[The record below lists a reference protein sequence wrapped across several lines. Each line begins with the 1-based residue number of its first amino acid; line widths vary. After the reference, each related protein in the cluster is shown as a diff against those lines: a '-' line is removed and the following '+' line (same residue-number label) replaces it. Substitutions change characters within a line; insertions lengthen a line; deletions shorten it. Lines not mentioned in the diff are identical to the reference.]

1 MTIKFYIGYYP
12 EFRASGENFAGTE
25 WALRNLAEAF
35 ASLGHAV
42 FITGEIVQENALN
55 GVIYTKDYNVHSD
68 ILIALN
74 YTHYID
80 LISEDSYDKSYF
92 WIHNTDPFFYNY
104 YKGENVPSLQDRVFS
119 HPKFKSVICVSKYH
133 KEEFEK
139 RFFGVPSIMLYNAV
153 KRIDVSRI
161 NKSRIKDSYIYVS
174 HAERGLEEILTHWR
188 QILYHRPE
196 SSLYIVTP
204 KYGEGYYEKHFSHV
218 TSTYKNVYY
227 HGSMS
232 KDDLISFAGSKH
244 YWLYPSNYDETFCVA
259 AVEMQMLGLIPITRF
274 RAALKETVFHCI
286 EFDSWLSCI
295 SSNSQFKILPNGN
308 TLKYNITD
316 FFDPIKI
323 AKEFLNINVMEN
335 KLKIDAVYVI
345 TFDVSD
351 EAINRYTTEFNKLGI
366 IPGQFHLFK
375 AVDGRNPKVDFDWSL
390 YKNWKIDNHSNSYY
404 NRDILPGE
412 IGCALSHV
420 SIWKDAKKKNYDSI
434 LILEDDFKVDEEFP
448 AEKIELDD
456 WGLLYLGRQKL
467 GEDSDISN
475 PLNVPPPGY
484 SQYLNRDKQNSAEN
498 YEILN
503 SIYTSPGYSWLS
515 HAYMLSKLG
524 IERILEQ
531 NFEKY
536 ILPVD
541 DFIASTYSNNNERT
555 DLTFIWKDMNAYS
568 LKECIVSQTSNSKTS
583 KTSSNSFAS
592 NIYLTKDVDKWSSMY
607 INPALKNKEYDLIV
621 DEPIPDVLHLH
632 AFKKEFCNEVIRLAE
647 ECGKWTKDRHYYYPT
662 HDMLINEFQ
671 LHDAYDMF
679 LNTYIYPLVKSN
691 FVLTGDKWKKFS
703 SENFIIKYTPE
714 NQGHLSLHHDDSA
727 FSTVLT
733 LNDEYEGGGTW
744 FSKQKKLVK
753 GEVGELTIHPGQITH
768 RHGARPVTSG
778 VRYVLVS
785 FIRQVY

>member
-1 MTIKFYIGYYP
+1 MTIKFYVGYYSH
-12 EFRASGENFAGTE
+12 FDAGGKDFAGTE
-25 WALRNLAEAF
+25 WALRHFSEALS
-35 ASLGHAV
+35 SLGHAV
-42 FITGEIVQENALN
+42 FITGEKVQENALN
-55 GVIYTKDYNVHSD
+55 GVIYSKDYNLEAD

-80 LISEDSYDKSYF
+80 LISEKSYQQSYF

-104 YKGENVPSLQDRVFS
+104 YKGEDVASLEETVFK

-133 KEEFEK
+133 KREFDNH
-139 RFFGVPSIMLYNAV
+139 FPDVPSIMLYNSV
-153 KRIDVSRI
+153 KHIE
-161 NKSRIKDSYIYVS
+161 KSKKLKLDDSYIYIS
-174 HAERGLEEILTHWR
+174 HAERGLNEILLHWR
-188 QILYHRPE
+188 KILYHKPM
-196 SSLYIVTP
+196 SKLYILTP
-204 KYGEGYYEKHFSHV
+204 KYGEDFYNKHFSHV
-218 TSTYKNVYY
+218 KNTYKNVYY
-227 HGSMS
+227 YGSLG
-232 KDDLISFAGSKH
+232 KEELITFASNKK
-244 YWLYPSNYDETFCVA
+244 YWLYPSNYDETFCIS
-259 AVEMQMLGLIPITRF
+259 AVEMQMLGLIPITRL
-274 RAALKETVFHCI
+274 RAGLRETIFNYI
-286 EFDSWLSCI
+286 DFDSWLSCI
-295 SSNSQFKILPNGN
+295 TYNQDFQIISNP
-308 TLKYNITD
+308 ITSNKSMDD
-316 FFDPIKI
+316 FNPVVI
-323 AKEFLNINVMEN
+323 AKKFINTNVMEN
-335 KLKIDAVYVI
+335 KLKVDAVYVI

-351 EAINRYTTEFNKLGI
+351 EAIDRYTAEFNKLGI
-366 IPGQFHLFK
+366 IPGEFHLFK
-375 AVDGRNPKVDFDWSL
+375 AIDGRNPKVDFDWSL
-390 YKNWKIDNHSNSYY
+390 YSSWKIDNHSNSYY

-412 IGCALSHV
+412 IGCSLSHLSV
-420 SIWKDAKKKNYDSI
+420 WKDAKKKNYESI
-434 LILEDDFKVDEEFP
+434 LILEDDFKVDSEFP
-448 AEKIELDD
+448 AKEIAIYD
-456 WGLLYLGRQKL
+456 WGLLYLGRQKI
-467 GEDSDISN
+467 GGDI
-475 PLNVPPPGY
+475 
-484 SQYLNRDKQNSAEN
+484 DIQNEL
-498 YEILN
+498 YIH
-503 SIYTSPGYSWLS
+503 PGYSWLS

-524 IERILEQ
+524 IERIIEQ

-541 DFIASTYSNNNERT
+541 DFIASTYSNNNERD

-568 LKECIVSQTSNSKTS
+568 LKECIVSQTSNAKTS
-583 KTSSNSFAS
+583 KTSNNSFAS

-753 GEVGELTIHPGQITH
+753 GEIGELTIHPGQITH
-768 RHGARPVTSG
+768 RHGARPVTFG

>member
-1 MTIKFYIGYYP
+1 
-12 EFRASGENFAGTE
+12 
-25 WALRNLAEAF
+25 
-35 ASLGHAV
+35 
-42 FITGEIVQENALN
+42 
-55 GVIYTKDYNVHSD
+55 
-68 ILIALN
+68 
-74 YTHYID
+74 
-80 LISEDSYDKSYF
+80 
-92 WIHNTDPFFYNY
+92 
-104 YKGENVPSLQDRVFS
+104 
-119 HPKFKSVICVSKYH
+119 
-133 KEEFEK
+133 
-139 RFFGVPSIMLYNAV
+139 
-153 KRIDVSRI
+153 
-161 NKSRIKDSYIYVS
+161 
-174 HAERGLEEILTHWR
+174 
-188 QILYHRPE
+188 
-196 SSLYIVTP
+196 
-204 KYGEGYYEKHFSHV
+204 
-218 TSTYKNVYY
+218 
-227 HGSMS
+227 MS
-232 KDDLISFAGSKH
+232 KDALITFASNKK
-244 YWLYPSNYDETFCVA
+244 YWLYPSNYDETFCVS
-259 AVEMQMLGLIPITRF
+259 AVEMQMLGLIPITRL
-274 RAALKETVFHCI
+274 RAGLKETIFNYI
-286 EFDSWLSCI
+286 DFDSWLSCVLSNDNFKMLTN
-295 SSNSQFKILPNGN
+295 SSTSNLNV
-308 TLKYNITD
+308 YD
-316 FFDPIKI
+316 AFDPIMI
-323 AKEFLNINVMEN
+323 AKNFININVMEN
-335 KLKIDAVYVI
+335 RLKIDAVYVI

-351 EAINRYTTEFNKLGI
+351 EAINRYTAEFNKLGI
-366 IPGQFHLFK
+366 IPGEFHLFK
-375 AVDGRNPKVDFDWSL
+375 AIDGRNVKVDFEWSL
-390 YKNWKIDNHSNSYY
+390 YNNWKIDNHSNSYY

-412 IGCALSHV
+412 IGCALSHLSV
-420 SIWKDAKKKNYDSI
+420 WKDAKKKNYDSI
-434 LILEDDFKVDEEFP
+434 LILEDDFKVNGEFP
-448 AEKIELDD
+448 AKEIALYD
-456 WGLLYLGRQKL
+456 WGLLYLGRQKI
-467 GEDSDISN
+467 GGDI
-475 PLNVPPPGY
+475 
-484 SQYLNRDKQNSAEN
+484 DIQNEL
-498 YEILN
+498 YIH
-503 SIYTSPGYSWLS
+503 PGYSWLS
-515 HAYMLSKLG
+515 HAYMLSKVG
-524 IERILEQ
+524 IERIIEQ

-541 DFIASTYSNNNERT
+541 DFIASTYSNNNERL

-568 LKECIVSQTSNSKTS
+568 LKESIVSQTSNAKTS
-583 KTSSNSFAS
+583 KTSNNSFAS

>member
-1 MTIKFYIGYYP
+1 MTIKFYIGYYSN
-12 EFRASGENFAGTE
+12 FNASGDDFAGTE
-25 WALRNLAEAF
+25 WALRYFSEALS
-35 ASLGHAV
+35 SLGHTV
-42 FITGEIVQENALN
+42 FITGDIVRENALN
-55 GVIYTKDYNVHSD
+55 GVIYTKDYNLQAD
-68 ILIALN
+68 ILISLN

-80 LISEDSYDKSYF
+80 LISDTSYDESYF
-92 WIHNTDPFFYNY
+92 WIHNTDPFFYNF
-104 YKGENVPSLQDRVFS
+104 YKGNNIPELQDRVFN
-119 HPKFKSVICVSKYH
+119 HPKFKSVICVSNYH
-133 KEEFEK
+133 KKEFDNH
-139 RFFGVPSIMLYNAV
+139 FPNIPSIVLYNAV
-153 KRIDVSRI
+153 KHIE
-161 NKSRIKDSYIYVS
+161 KSDKFKIQDSYIYIS
-174 HAERGLEEILTHWR
+174 HAERGLREILTHWR
-188 QILYHRPE
+188 QILYHRPQ
-196 SSLYIVTP
+196 SCLYILTP
-204 KYGEGYYEKHFSHV
+204 KYGEEFYNSHFSHV
-218 TSTYKNVYY
+218 TTTYKNVYY
-227 HGSMS
+227 YGCMKKS
-232 KDDLISFAGSKH
+232 DLISFASNKK
-244 YWLYPSNYDETFCVA
+244 YWLYPSNYDETFCVS
-259 AVEMQMLGLIPITRF
+259 AVEMQMLGLIPITRL
-274 RAALKETVFHCI
+274 RAGLKETIFDYI
-286 EFDSWLSCI
+286 DFDSWLSCVL
-295 SSNSQFKILPNGN
+295 SNDNFRMLTNPNTSKLN
-308 TLKYNITD
+308 VYDAFNPLN
-316 FFDPIKI
+316 I
-323 AKEFLNINVMEN
+323 AKNFINNNVMEN

-351 EAINRYTTEFNKLGI
+351 EAISKYTSEFNKLGI
-366 IPGQFHLFK
+366 IPGEFHLFK

-390 YKNWKIDNHSNSYY
+390 YKDWKINNHSNSYY
-404 NRDILPGE
+404 NRNILPGE
-412 IGCALSHV
+412 IGCALSHL
-420 SIWKDAKKKNYDSI
+420 SIWKDAKKKNYGSI
-434 LILEDDFKVDEEFP
+434 LILEDDFKVDVEFP
-448 AEKIELDD
+448 AEKIDLYD

-467 GEDSDISN
+467 GGDKDI
-475 PLNVPPPGY
+475 P
-484 SQYLNRDKQNSAEN
+484 
-498 YEILN
+498 N

-536 ILPVD
+536 ILPLD
-541 DFIASTYSNNNERT
+541 DFLASTYSNNNERN
-555 DLTFIWKDMNAYS
+555 DLNFIWKDINAYS

-583 KTSSNSFAS
+583 KTSNNSFAS
-592 NIYLTKDVDKWSSMY
+592 NIYLIKDIDKWSSMY

-733 LNDEYEGGGTW
+733 LNDAYEGGGTW

-753 GEVGELTIHPGQITH
+753 GEIGELTIHPGQITH
-768 RHGARPVTSG
+768 RHGARPVISG

>member
-1 MTIKFYIGYYP
+1 MIIKFYVGYYSQ
-12 EFRASGENFAGTE
+12 FHASGDNFAGTE
-25 WALRNLAEAF
+25 WALRHLAEAF
-35 ASLGHAV
+35 ASLGHEV
-42 FITGEIVQENALN
+42 YITGDIVQENALN
-55 GVIYTKDYNVHSD
+55 GVIYSKDYNVESD

-92 WIHNTDPFFYNY
+92 WIHNTDPFFYNF
-104 YKGENVPSLQDRVFS
+104 YKGEDVDNLQDKVFN
-119 HPKFKSVICVSKYH
+119 HPKFESVICVSKYH
-133 KEEFEK
+133 KGEFDK
-139 RFFGVPSIMLYNAV
+139 HFPNVPSIMLYNAV
-153 KRIDVSRI
+153 KHIE
-161 NKSRIKDSYIYVS
+161 KSDKLKIEDSYIYIS
-174 HAERGLEEILTHWR
+174 HAERGLREILIHWR
-188 QILYHRPE
+188 QILYHRPQ

-204 KYGEGYYEKHFSHV
+204 KYGEKFYEKHFSYV
-218 TSTYKNVYY
+218 RSTYKNVYY

-232 KDDLISFAGSKH
+232 KDALMTFASNKK
-244 YWLYPSNYDETFCVA
+244 YWLYPSNYDETFCVS
-259 AVEMQMLGLIPITRF
+259 AVEMQMLGLIPITRL
-274 RAALKETVFHCI
+274 RAGLKETIFNYI
-286 EFDSWLSCI
+286 DFDSWLSCVLSNDNFKMLTN
-295 SSNSQFKILPNGN
+295 SSTSNLNV
-308 TLKYNITD
+308 YD
-316 FFDPIKI
+316 AFDPIMI
-323 AKEFLNINVMEN
+323 AKNFININVMEN
-335 KLKIDAVYVI
+335 RLKIDAVYVI

-351 EAINRYTTEFNKLGI
+351 EAINRYTAEFNKLGI
-366 IPGQFHLFK
+366 IPGEFHLFK
-375 AVDGRNPKVDFDWSL
+375 AIDGRNVKVDFEWSL
-390 YKNWKIDNHSNSYY
+390 YNSWKIDNHSNSYY

-412 IGCALSHV
+412 IGCALSHLSV
-420 SIWKDAKKKNYDSI
+420 WKDAKKKNYDSI
-434 LILEDDFKVDEEFP
+434 LILEDDFKVNGEFP
-448 AEKIELDD
+448 AKEIALYD
-456 WGLLYLGRQKL
+456 WGLLYLGRQKI
-467 GEDSDISN
+467 GGDI
-475 PLNVPPPGY
+475 
-484 SQYLNRDKQNSAEN
+484 DIQNEL
-498 YEILN
+498 YIH
-503 SIYTSPGYSWLS
+503 PGYSWLS
-515 HAYMLSKLG
+515 HAYMLSKVG
-524 IERILEQ
+524 IQRIIEQ

-541 DFIASTYSNNNERT
+541 DFIASTYSNNNERS

-568 LKECIVSQTSNSKTS
+568 LKESIVSQTSNAKTS
-583 KTSSNSFAS
+583 KTSNNSFAS

>member
-1 MTIKFYIGYYP
+1 MIIKFYVGYYSQ
-12 EFRASGENFAGTE
+12 FHASGDNFAGTE
-25 WALRNLAEAF
+25 WALRHLAEAF
-35 ASLGHAV
+35 ASLGQEV
-42 FITGEIVQENALN
+42 YITGDIVQENALN
-55 GVIYTKDYNVHSD
+55 GVIYSKDYNVESD

-92 WIHNTDPFFYNY
+92 WIHNTDPFFYNF
-104 YKGENVPSLQDRVFS
+104 YKGEDVDNLQDKVFN
-119 HPKFKSVICVSKYH
+119 HPKFESVICVSKYH
-133 KEEFEK
+133 KEEFDK
-139 RFFGVPSIMLYNAV
+139 HFPNVPSIMLYNAV
-153 KRIDVSRI
+153 KHIE
-161 NKSRIKDSYIYVS
+161 KSDKLKIEDSYIYIS
-174 HAERGLEEILTHWR
+174 HAERGLREILIHWR
-188 QILYHRPE
+188 QILYHRPQ

-204 KYGEGYYEKHFSHV
+204 KYGEKFYEKHFSYV
-218 TSTYKNVYY
+218 RSTYKNVYY

-232 KDDLISFAGSKH
+232 KDALITFASNKK
-244 YWLYPSNYDETFCVA
+244 YWLYPSNYDETFCVS
-259 AVEMQMLGLIPITRF
+259 AVEMQMLGLIPITRL
-274 RAALKETVFHCI
+274 RAGLKETVFNYI
-286 EFDSWLSCI
+286 DFDSWLSCVLSNDNFKMLTN
-295 SSNSQFKILPNGN
+295 SSTSNLNV
-308 TLKYNITD
+308 YD
-316 FFDPIKI
+316 AFDPIMI
-323 AKEFLNINVMEN
+323 AKNFININVMEN
-335 KLKIDAVYVI
+335 RLKIDAVYVI

-351 EAINRYTTEFNKLGI
+351 EAINRYTTEFNKLCI
-366 IPGQFHLFK
+366 IPGEFHLFK
-375 AVDGRNPKVDFDWSL
+375 AIDGRNVKVDFDWSL
-390 YKNWKIDNHSNSYY
+390 YNSWKIDNHSNSYY

-412 IGCALSHV
+412 IGCALSHLSV
-420 SIWKDAKKKNYDSI
+420 WKDAKKKNYDSI
-434 LILEDDFKVDEEFP
+434 LILEDDFKVNGEFP
-448 AEKIELDD
+448 AKEIALYD
-456 WGLLYLGRQKL
+456 WGLLYLGRQKI
-467 GEDSDISN
+467 GGDI
-475 PLNVPPPGY
+475 
-484 SQYLNRDKQNSAEN
+484 DIQNEL
-498 YEILN
+498 YIH
-503 SIYTSPGYSWLS
+503 PGYSWLS
-515 HAYMLSKLG
+515 HAYMLSKVG
-524 IERILEQ
+524 IERIIEQ

-541 DFIASTYSNNNERT
+541 DFIASTYSNNNERL

-568 LKECIVSQTSNSKTS
+568 LKESIVSQTSNSKTS
-583 KTSSNSFAS
+583 KTSNNSFAS

>member
-12 EFRASGENFAGTE
+12 EFHASGDDFAGTE

-55 GVIYTKDYNVHSD
+55 GVIYTKDYNVQSD
-68 ILIALN
+68 VLIALN

-104 YKGENVPSLQDRVFS
+104 YMGENVPSLQERVFS
-119 HPKFKSVICVSKYH
+119 HPKFESVICVSNYH
-133 KEEFEK
+133 KKEFDNH
-139 RFFGVPSIMLYNAV
+139 FPNVSSIVLYNAV
-153 KRIDVSRI
+153 KHVE
-161 NKSRIKDSYIYVS
+161 KSSKLKIEDSYIYIS
-174 HAERGLEEILTHWR
+174 HAERGLREILTHWR
-188 QILYHRPE
+188 QILYHRPQ
-196 SSLYIVTP
+196 SSLYILTP
-204 KYGEGYYEKHFSHV
+204 KYGEEFYNNHFSHII
-218 TSTYKNVYY
+218 TTYKNVYY
-227 HGSMS
+227 YGCM
-232 KDDLISFAGSKH
+232 KKIDLLSFASNKK
-244 YWLYPSNYDETFCVA
+244 YWLYPSNYDETFCVS
-259 AVEMQMLGLIPITRF
+259 AVEMQMLGLIPVTRL
-274 RAALKETVFHCI
+274 RAGLKETIFDYI
-286 EFDSWLSCI
+286 DFDSWLSCI
-295 SSNSQFKILPNGN
+295 LSNDNFRMLTNSN
-308 TLKYNITD
+308 TSNLNVYD
-316 FFDPIKI
+316 AFDPLNV

-351 EAINRYTTEFNKLGI
+351 EAISKYTSEFNKLGI
-366 IPGQFHLFK
+366 IPGEFHLFK
-375 AVDGRNPKVDFDWSL
+375 AIDGRNPKVDFDWSL
-390 YKNWKIDNHSNSYY
+390 YNNWKIDNHSNSYY

-412 IGCALSHV
+412 IGCALSHL
-420 SIWKDAKKKNYDSI
+420 SIWKDAQKKNYESI
-434 LILEDDFKVDEEFP
+434 LILEDDFKVDGDFP

-456 WGLLYLGRQKL
+456 WGLLYLGRQKF
-467 GEDSDISN
+467 GGDKDI
-475 PLNVPPPGY
+475 P
-484 SQYLNRDKQNSAEN
+484 
-498 YEILN
+498 N

-524 IERILEQ
+524 ITRILEQ
-531 NFEKY
+531 NFQKY
-536 ILPVD
+536 ILPLD
-541 DFIASTYSNNNERT
+541 DFLACTYSDNNERN
-555 DLTFIWKDMNAYS
+555 DLFFIWKDMNAYS
-568 LKECIVSQTSNSKTS
+568 LKECIVSQTSNAKTS
-583 KTSSNSFAS
+583 KTSNNSFAS
-592 NIYLTKDVDKWSSMY
+592 NIYLIKDMDKWSSMY
-607 INPALKNKEYDLIV
+607 MNPALKNKEYDLIV

-679 LNTYIYPLVKSN
+679 LNNYIYPLVKSN

-733 LNDEYEGGGTW
+733 LNDAYEGGGTW

-753 GEVGELTIHPGQITH
+753 GDIGELTIHPGQITH
-768 RHGARPVTSG
+768 RHGARPVISG

>member
-1 MTIKFYIGYYP
+1 M
-12 EFRASGENFAGTE
+12 S
-25 WALRNLAEAF
+25 
-35 ASLGHAV
+35 
-42 FITGEIVQENALN
+42 
-55 GVIYTKDYNVHSD
+55 
-68 ILIALN
+68 
-74 YTHYID
+74 
-80 LISEDSYDKSYF
+80 
-92 WIHNTDPFFYNY
+92 
-104 YKGENVPSLQDRVFS
+104 
-119 HPKFKSVICVSKYH
+119 
-133 KEEFEK
+133 
-139 RFFGVPSIMLYNAV
+139 YNAV
-153 KRIDVSRI
+153 KHIE
-161 NKSRIKDSYIYVS
+161 KSDKLKIEDSYIYIS
-174 HAERGLEEILTHWR
+174 HAERGLREILIHWR
-188 QILYHRPE
+188 QILYHRPQ

-204 KYGEGYYEKHFSHV
+204 KYGEKFYEKHFSYV
-218 TSTYKNVYY
+218 KSTYKNVYY

-232 KDDLISFAGSKH
+232 KDALITFASNKK
-244 YWLYPSNYDETFCVA
+244 YWLYPSNYDETFCVS
-259 AVEMQMLGLIPITRF
+259 AVEMQMLGLIPITRL
-274 RAALKETVFHCI
+274 RAGLKETIFNYI
-286 EFDSWLSCI
+286 DFDSWLSCVL
-295 SSNSQFKILPNGN
+295 SNDNFKMLTNPHTSHLNVYDAFN
-308 TLKYNITD
+308 PTM
-316 FFDPIKI
+316 I
-323 AKEFLNINVMEN
+323 AKNFININVMEN
-335 KLKIDAVYVI
+335 RLKIDAVYVI

-351 EAINRYTTEFNKLGI
+351 EAINRYTAEFNKLGI
-366 IPGQFHLFK
+366 IPGEFHLFK
-375 AVDGRNPKVDFDWSL
+375 AIDGRNVKVDFNWSL
-390 YKNWKIDNHSNSYY
+390 YSTWKIDNHSNSYY

-412 IGCALSHV
+412 IGCALSHLSV
-420 SIWKDAKKKNYDSI
+420 WKDAKKKNYESI
-434 LILEDDFKVDEEFP
+434 LILEDDFKVDGEFP
-448 AEKIELDD
+448 AKEIALYD
-456 WGLLYLGRQKL
+456 WGLLYLGRQKI
-467 GEDSDISN
+467 GGDI
-475 PLNVPPPGY
+475 
-484 SQYLNRDKQNSAEN
+484 DIQNEL
-498 YEILN
+498 YIH
-503 SIYTSPGYSWLS
+503 PGYSWLS
-515 HAYMLSKLG
+515 HAYMLSKVG

-541 DFIASTYSNNNERT
+541 DFIASTYSNNNERS

-568 LKECIVSQTSNSKTS
+568 LKESIVSQTSNAKTS

-768 RHGARPVTSG
+768 RHGARPVISG

>member
-1 MTIKFYIGYYP
+1 MTIKFYVGYYSH
-12 EFRASGENFAGTE
+12 FDAGGKDFAGTE
-25 WALRNLAEAF
+25 WALRHFSEALS
-35 ASLGHAV
+35 SLGHAV
-42 FITGEIVQENALN
+42 FITGEKVQENALN
-55 GVIYTKDYNVHSD
+55 GVIYSKDYNLEAD

-80 LISEDSYDKSYF
+80 LISEKSYQQSYF

-104 YKGENVPSLQDRVFS
+104 YKGEDVSSLEERVFK

-133 KEEFEK
+133 KREFDNH
-139 RFFGVPSIMLYNAV
+139 FPDVPSIMLYNSV
-153 KRIDVSRI
+153 KHIE
-161 NKSRIKDSYIYVS
+161 KSKKLKLDDSYIYIS
-174 HAERGLEEILTHWR
+174 HAERGLNEILLHWR
-188 QILYHRPE
+188 KILYHKPM
-196 SSLYIVTP
+196 SKLYILTP
-204 KYGEGYYEKHFSHV
+204 KYGEDFYNKHFSHV
-218 TSTYKNVYY
+218 KNTYKNVYY
-227 HGSMS
+227 YGSLG
-232 KDDLISFAGSKH
+232 KEELITFASNKK
-244 YWLYPSNYDETFCVA
+244 YWLYPSNYDETFCVS
-259 AVEMQMLGLIPITRF
+259 AVEMQMLGLIPITRL
-274 RAALKETVFHCI
+274 RAGLRETIFNYI
-286 EFDSWLSCI
+286 DFDSWLSCI
-295 SSNSQFKILPNGN
+295 TYNQDFQILSNPLTSNKSMD
-308 TLKYNITD
+308 D
-316 FFDPIKI
+316 FNPVVI
-323 AKEFLNINVMEN
+323 AKKFINTNVMEN
-335 KLKIDAVYVI
+335 KLKVDAVYVI

-351 EAINRYTTEFNKLGI
+351 EAITKYTSEFNKLGI
-366 IPGQFHLFK
+366 IPGEFHLFK
-375 AVDGRNPKVDFDWSL
+375 AIDGRNPKVDFDWSL
-390 YKNWKIDNHSNSYY
+390 YSSWKIDNHSNSYY

-412 IGCALSHV
+412 IGCSLSHLSV
-420 SIWKDAKKKNYDSI
+420 WKDAKNRDYESI
-434 LILEDDFKVDEEFP
+434 LILEDDFKVDSEFP
-448 AEKIELDD
+448 AKEIAIYD
-456 WGLLYLGRQKL
+456 WGLLYLGRQKI
-467 GEDSDISN
+467 GGDI
-475 PLNVPPPGY
+475 
-484 SQYLNRDKQNSAEN
+484 DIQNEL
-498 YEILN
+498 YIH
-503 SIYTSPGYSWLS
+503 PGYSWLS

-524 IERILEQ
+524 IERIIEQ

-541 DFIASTYSNNNERT
+541 DFIASTYSNNNERD

-568 LKECIVSQTSNSKTS
+568 LKECIVSQTSNAKTS

-632 AFKKEFCNEVIRLAE
+632 AFKKEFCNEIIRLAE

-679 LNTYIYPLVKSN
+679 LNTYIYPLIKSN

-753 GEVGELTIHPGQITH
+753 GDIGEITIHPGQITH

>member
-12 EFRASGENFAGTE
+12 EFHASGENFAGTE
-25 WALRNLAEAF
+25 WALRHLAEAF

-55 GVIYTKDYNVHSD
+55 GVIYTKDYNVQSD

-104 YKGENVPSLQDRVFS
+104 YKGENVPSLQDRVFN

-139 RFFGVPSIMLYNAV
+139 HFLDVPSIMLYNAV
-153 KRIDVSRI
+153 KHIEKS
-161 NKSRIKDSYIYVS
+161 NKLKIEDSYIYIS
-174 HAERGLEEILTHWR
+174 HAERGLREILTHWR
-188 QILYHRPE
+188 QILYNRPQ

-204 KYGEGYYEKHFSHV
+204 KYGEEFYEKYFSYV
-218 TSTYKNVYY
+218 KSTYKSVYY

-232 KDDLISFAGSKH
+232 KSNLISFASNKK
-244 YWLYPSNYDETFCVA
+244 YWLYPSNYDETFCVS
-259 AVEMQMLGLIPITRF
+259 AVEMQMLGLIPVTRL
-274 RAALKETVFHCI
+274 RAGLKETIFNYI
-286 EFDSWLSCI
+286 DFDSWLSCVL
-295 SSNSQFKILPNGN
+295 SNDNFRILTNPYTSKLNVLDAFN
-308 TLKYNITD
+308 
-316 FFDPIKI
+316 PVKI

-335 KLKIDAVYVI
+335 RLKIDAVYVI

-351 EAINRYTTEFNKLGI
+351 EAIRKYTAEFNKLGI
-366 IPGQFHLFK
+366 IPSEFHLFK

-390 YKNWKIDNHSNSYY
+390 YDNWKIDIHSNSYY

-412 IGCALSHV
+412 IGCALSHL

-434 LILEDDFKVDEEFP
+434 LILEDDFKVDGEFP
-448 AEKIELDD
+448 AEKIDLDD

-467 GEDSDISN
+467 GGDS
-475 PLNVPPPGY
+475 
-484 SQYLNRDKQNSAEN
+484 
-498 YEILN
+498 EIQN

-541 DFIASTYSNNNERT
+541 DFLACTYSDNTERK
-555 DLTFIWKDMNAYS
+555 DLFFIWQDMNAYS
-568 LKECIVSQTSNSKTS
+568 LKECIVSQTSNAKTS

-733 LNDEYEGGGTW
+733 LNDAYEGGGTW

>member
-1 MTIKFYIGYYP
+1 
-12 EFRASGENFAGTE
+12 
-25 WALRNLAEAF
+25 
-35 ASLGHAV
+35 
-42 FITGEIVQENALN
+42 VQENALN
-55 GVIYTKDYNVHSD
+55 GVIYSKDYNVGSD

-80 LISEDSYDKSYF
+80 LISEDSYNKSYF
-92 WIHNTDPFFYNY
+92 WIHNTDPFFYNF
-104 YKGENVPSLQDRVFS
+104 YKGEEVDNLQDKVFN
-119 HPKFKSVICVSKYH
+119 HPKFESVICVSKYH
-133 KEEFEK
+133 KGEFDK
-139 RFFGVPSIMLYNAV
+139 HFPNVPSIMLYNAV
-153 KRIDVSRI
+153 KHIE
-161 NKSRIKDSYIYVS
+161 KSDKLKIEDSYIYIS
-174 HAERGLEEILTHWR
+174 HAERGLREILIHWR
-188 QILYHRPE
+188 QILYHRPQ

-204 KYGEGYYEKHFSHV
+204 KYGEKFYEKHFSYV
-218 TSTYKNVYY
+218 KSTYKNVYY

-232 KDDLISFAGSKH
+232 KDALMTFASNKK
-244 YWLYPSNYDETFCVA
+244 YWLYPSNYDETFCVS
-259 AVEMQMLGLIPITRF
+259 AVEMQMLGLIPITRL
-274 RAALKETVFHCI
+274 RAGLKETVFNYI
-286 EFDSWLSCI
+286 DFDSWLSCVLSNDNFKMI
-295 SSNSQFKILPNGN
+295 TNSSTSHLNVYDAFNPKM
-308 TLKYNITD
+308 
-316 FFDPIKI
+316 I
-323 AKEFLNINVMEN
+323 AKEFININVMEN
-335 KLKIDAVYVI
+335 RLKIDAVYVI

-351 EAINRYTTEFNKLGI
+351 EAINRYTAEFNKLGI
-366 IPGQFHLFK
+366 IPGEFHLFK
-375 AVDGRNPKVDFDWSL
+375 AIDGRNVKVDFDWSL
-390 YKNWKIDNHSNSYY
+390 YNSWKIDNHSNSYY

-412 IGCALSHV
+412 IGCALSHLSV
-420 SIWKDAKKKNYDSI
+420 WKDAKKKNYDSI
-434 LILEDDFKVDEEFP
+434 LILEDDFKVNGEFP
-448 AEKIELDD
+448 AKEIALYD
-456 WGLLYLGRQKL
+456 WGLLYLGRQKI
-467 GEDSDISN
+467 GGDI
-475 PLNVPPPGY
+475 
-484 SQYLNRDKQNSAEN
+484 DIQNEL
-498 YEILN
+498 YIH
-503 SIYTSPGYSWLS
+503 PGYSWLS
-515 HAYMLSKLG
+515 HAYMLSKVG
-524 IERILEQ
+524 IERIIEQ

-541 DFIASTYSNNNERT
+541 DFIASTYSNNNERS

-568 LKECIVSQTSNSKTS
+568 LKESIVSQTSNAKTS

>member
-1 MTIKFYIGYYP
+1 MTIKFYIGYYS
-12 EFRASGENFAGTE
+12 EFHASGDSFAGTE
-25 WALRNLAEAF
+25 WALRYLAEAF

-55 GVIYTKDYNVHSD
+55 GVIYTKDYNVEAN

-80 LISEDSYDKSYF
+80 LVSDSTYNESYF
-92 WIHNTDPFFYNY
+92 WIHNTNPFFYNY

-133 KEEFEK
+133 KEEFDK

-153 KRIDVSRI
+153 KHIERI
-161 NKSRIKDSYIYVS
+161 NKARIKDSYIYIS

-188 QILYHRPE
+188 EVLYYRLE

-204 KYGEGYYEKHFSHV
+204 KYGEEYYEKHFSHV
-218 TSTYKNVYY
+218 TNTYKNVYY
-227 HGSMS
+227 HGSMN
-232 KDDLISFAGSKH
+232 KNDLISFASSKH

-259 AVEMQMLGLIPITRF
+259 AVEMQMIGLIPITRF
-274 RAALKETVFHCI
+274 RAGLKETVFHCI

-316 FFDPIKI
+316 FFDPVKI

-390 YKNWKIDNHSNSYY
+390 YKDWKINNHSNSYY

-434 LILEDDFKVDEEFP
+434 LILEDDFKVDREFP
-448 AEKIELDD
+448 AEKIDLDD

-467 GEDSDISN
+467 GGDSDI
-475 PLNVPPPGY
+475 
-484 SQYLNRDKQNSAEN
+484 Q
-498 YEILN
+498 N

-524 IERILEQ
+524 IERIIEQ

-541 DFIASTYSNNNERT
+541 DFLASTYSNNTERK
-555 DLTFIWKDMNAYS
+555 DLSFIWQDMNAYS
-568 LKECIVSQTSNSKTS
+568 LKECIVSQTSNAKTS
-583 KTSSNSFAS
+583 KTSNNSFAS

-621 DEPIPDVLHLH
+621 DEPIPDVLHFQ

-647 ECGKWTKDRHYYYPT
+647 DCGKWTKDRHYYYPT

-733 LNDEYEGGGTW
+733 LNNEYEGGGTW
-744 FSKQKKLVK
+744 FSKQKQLVR
-753 GEVGELTIHPGQITH
+753 GEAGEITVHPGQITH
-768 RHGARPVTSG
+768 RHGARPVISG

>member
-1 MTIKFYIGYYP
+1 MIIKFYVGYYSQ
-12 EFRASGENFAGTE
+12 FHASGDNFAGTE
-25 WALRNLAEAF
+25 WALRHLAEAF
-35 ASLGHAV
+35 SSLGHEV
-42 FITGEIVQENALN
+42 YITGEIVQENALN
-55 GVIYTKDYNVHSD
+55 GVIYSKDYNVGSD

-92 WIHNTDPFFYNY
+92 WIHNTDPFFYNF
-104 YKGENVPSLQDRVFS
+104 YKGEDVDNLQDKVFN
-119 HPKFKSVICVSKYH
+119 HPKFESVICVSKYH
-133 KEEFEK
+133 KEEFDK
-139 RFFGVPSIMLYNAV
+139 HFPNVPSIMLYNAV
-153 KRIDVSRI
+153 KHIEKSDKLIID
-161 NKSRIKDSYIYVS
+161 DSYIYIS
-174 HAERGLEEILTHWR
+174 HAERGLREILIHWR
-188 QILYHRPE
+188 QILYHRPQ

-204 KYGEGYYEKHFSHV
+204 KYGEKFYEKHFSYV
-218 TSTYKNVYY
+218 KSTYKNVYY

-232 KDDLISFAGSKH
+232 KDALITFASNKK
-244 YWLYPSNYDETFCVA
+244 YWLYPSNYDETFCVS
-259 AVEMQMLGLIPITRF
+259 AVEMQMLGLIPITRL
-274 RAALKETVFHCI
+274 RAGLKETVFNYI
-286 EFDSWLSCI
+286 DFDSWLSCVLSNDNFKMI
-295 SSNSQFKILPNGN
+295 TNSSTSHLNVYDAFNPKM
-308 TLKYNITD
+308 
-316 FFDPIKI
+316 I
-323 AKEFLNINVMEN
+323 AKKFININVMEN

-351 EAINRYTTEFNKLGI
+351 EAINRYTAEFNKLGI
-366 IPGQFHLFK
+366 IPGEFHLFK
-375 AVDGRNPKVDFDWSL
+375 AIDGRNVKVDFDWSL
-390 YKNWKIDNHSNSYY
+390 YNSWKIDNHSNSYY

-412 IGCALSHV
+412 IGCALSHL
-420 SIWKDAKKKNYDSI
+420 SIWKDAKNKNYDSI
-434 LILEDDFKVDEEFP
+434 LILEDDFKVDGEFP
-448 AEKIELDD
+448 AKEIALYD
-456 WGLLYLGRQKL
+456 WGLLYLGRQKI
-467 GEDSDISN
+467 GGDI
-475 PLNVPPPGY
+475 
-484 SQYLNRDKQNSAEN
+484 DIQNEL
-498 YEILN
+498 YVH
-503 SIYTSPGYSWLS
+503 PGYSWLS
-515 HAYMLSKLG
+515 HAYMLSKVG
-524 IERILEQ
+524 IQRILEQ

-541 DFIASTYSNNNERT
+541 DFIASTYSNNNERS
-555 DLTFIWKDMNAYS
+555 DLAFIWKDMNAYS
-568 LKECIVSQTSNSKTS
+568 LKESIVSQTSNAKTS

-753 GEVGELTIHPGQITH
+753 GEVGEITIHPGQITH